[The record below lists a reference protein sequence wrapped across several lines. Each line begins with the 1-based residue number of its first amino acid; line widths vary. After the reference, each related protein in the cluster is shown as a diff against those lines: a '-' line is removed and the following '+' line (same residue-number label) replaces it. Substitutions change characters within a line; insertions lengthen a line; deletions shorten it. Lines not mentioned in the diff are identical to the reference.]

1 MYISH
6 QNNKGTYMTWLHRL
20 FKRKQSPEIVKPVEP
35 LIQILGER
43 IDPEKGVELALD
55 WNDEFITYLRANGYH
70 GISDE
75 AIIQHWLGDLYLDM
89 QKKIQNRIN
98 MTSDYE

>member
-1 MYISH
+1 M
-6 QNNKGTYMTWLHRL
+6 NWFKKL
-20 FKRKQSPEIVKPVEP
+20 FRKKQVKKQVKKEVEP

-70 GISDE
+70 GITEE

-89 QKKIQNRIN
+89 QKKLQQHIN
-98 MTSDYE
+98 MISDYE

>member
-1 MYISH
+1 M
-6 QNNKGTYMTWLHRL
+6 NWFTKL
-20 FKRKQSPEIVKPVEP
+20 FKKKKKTTSGTEVVEP

-55 WNDEFITYLRANGYH
+55 WNDEFIAYLRANGYH
-70 GISDE
+70 GVTEE

-89 QKKIQNRIN
+89 QRKLQARIN
-98 MTSDYE
+98 MSSDYE